1 MLKKKVKTIIL
12 ENQNLFMIVRICKK
26 KGKIMKEINMGHF
39 GARIKFAF
47 CKLNKPLFVK
57 KKYLKI

>member
-26 KGKIMKEINMGHF
+26 KE
-39 GARIKFAF
+39 
-47 CKLNKPLFVK
+47 KL
-57 KKYLKI
+57 